1 VLALRTAVIVVG
13 TVTLLAPVCAS
24 PDSLR
29 FIACPVYRDIDQG
42 PKSGCWLATD
52 PASGIR
58 YDIGSG
64 RSKPQWG
71 REVLVEGVA
80 SQDTDSCGGVVLQPV
95 RVAVLQGH
103 CNKHMLPAE
112 GFAGRA
118 FKLPAE
124 VMQQMWVPR
133 QAPTA
138 PFEAQ
143 EFVIFFGFNSSFP
156 SYQYSEIILEKAA
169 LYALASDP
177 SRIEITGYAA
187 TQPYE
192 VSGRTLAEH
201 DELARARAEKVA
213 LAFERLGIPESV
225 IDVRWE
231 SGAEAM
237 LGGDDGLAE
246 PSKRR
251 VVISIRKFPV
261 GHRR

>member
-1 VLALRTAVIVVG
+1 MLALRTAVIAVALAAG
-13 TVTLLAPVCAS
+13 LAPLCAS
-24 PDSLR
+24 ADSLR
-29 FIACPVYRDIDQG
+29 FIACPVYRDIDLG

-71 REVLVEGVA
+71 REVLVEGVV
-80 SQDTDSCGGVVLQPV
+80 SQDPDSCGGVVLQPV
-95 RVAVLQGH
+95 RVAVLPGH

-118 FKLPAE
+118 FELPAE

-133 QAPTA
+133 EAPTA
-138 PFEAQ
+138 PFEAR
-143 EFVIFFGFNSSFP
+143 EFVIFFGFDSSFP

-169 LYALASDP
+169 LYALASEP
-177 SRIEITGYAA
+177 SRIEITGYGA

-192 VSGRTLAEH
+192 VAGRILAEN
-201 DELARARAEKVA
+201 ESVARSRAEKVA
-213 LAFERLGIPESV
+213 LAFTRLGVPESV

-231 SGAEAM
+231 SGAEPIA
-237 LGGDDGLAE
+237 GGDDGLAE

-251 VVISIRKFPV
+251 VVISIRL
-261 GHRR
+261 